1 MNLNLNDDAL
11 QALVSKAIVDTLTP
25 EMRVNLI
32 TSAVKDT
39 LQKAESSNGYNSDR
53 RSPLQRAFDNAC
65 RVEAERF
72 AREQLEK
79 DPVFQ
84 EQLQGLFKDVAAKLF
99 DEQNRDEL
107 VSAMADNIRKA
118 LTKDRY

>member
-25 EMRVNLI
+25 EMRENLI

-39 LQKAESSNGYNSDR
+39 LQKVESSGGYNSDR
-53 RSPLQRAFDNAC
+53 RSPLQRAFDSAC
-65 RVEAERF
+65 RAEAERF
-72 AREQLEK
+72 AREQLEN

-84 EQLQGLFKDVAAKLF
+84 EQLQGLFKDAAAKLF
-99 DEQNRDEL
+99 AAENRESL
-107 VSAMADNIRKA
+107 VSAMADTIRIA